1 MGARDDSLRELST
14 ADGGVARRRA
24 HLKAKWVVA
33 VVCAALLPLG
43 AMAQSKSPCE
53 LPETALYEKA
63 GRLCADEMPTS
74 RSQCHAFLDE
84 LAAVE
89 SPSLD
94 QALSLAYGRAFA
106 LQADGYNDAE
116 AAEMERAGREV
127 LKPFVDAAPNDP
139 MLLYAYSSFHH
150 DNEVRHRE
158 LLRKVVAID
167 PTCTW
172 AAYWLYESLTRG
184 EDEPTDAM
192 IDESIMYLKHGYE
205 HAEGTKKLFFARQ
218 THGALEYDRPDDAKA
233 FRERVATDMAALELP
248 LDADNRT
255 RSLEL
260 LCHGN
265 GLRVR
270 LEGPCWSA
278 ISELA
283 GRDRMANAPLADD
296 VLDAVG
302 SLAHAARYGE
312 LGDESMAYLERL
324 QQLLEAEPD
333 WQRTADFYALYSRI
347 VVTTIGY
354 DAQVEALR
362 RALTLDPGSGE
373 IGLSLGRA
381 LNRAGRPAYIIREA
395 YQHVID
401 NAEDAESGTSA
412 DDYARLA
419 TERLRE
425 LEAEEMQGVERRP
438 ADPESPD
445 GWLTLD

>member
-1 MGARDDSLRELST
+1 MQ
-14 ADGGVARRRA
+14 ARRA
-24 HLKAKWVVA
+24 IPIASA
-33 VVCAALLPLG
+33 FAALLSLA
-43 AMAQSKSPCE
+43 AMAQSKSACE
-53 LPETALYEKA
+53 LPETELYEKA
-63 GRLCADEMPTS
+63 GRLCMDGMPAS
-74 RSQCHAFLDE
+74 NSQCHEFLDE
-84 LAAVE
+84 LAAIE
-89 SPSLD
+89 DRSLD

-106 LQADGYNDAE
+106 LQANGYNDAE

-127 LKPFVDAAPNDP
+127 LKPFVNAAPNDP

-150 DNEVRHRE
+150 DDEMRHRE

-184 EDEPTDAM
+184 DDEPSDEM
-192 IDESIMYLKHGYE
+192 VDESIMYLEHGYE

-218 THGALEYDRPDDAKA
+218 MHGALEYDRADDAKA
-233 FRERVATDMAALELP
+233 FRERVAADMAALELP

-270 LEGPCWSA
+270 LEAPCWNA

-324 QQLLEAEPD
+324 QQLLEAESD
-333 WQRTADFYALYSRI
+333 WQRTAEFYLVYSRI

-362 RALTLDPGSGE
+362 RALALDPRSGE
-373 IGLSLGRA
+373 IGLSLGHA
-381 LNRAGRPAYIIREA
+381 LNRAGQPAYVIREA

-401 NAEDAESGTSA
+401 NAEDRIAEGGYSA
-412 DDYARLA
+412 EDYAETA
-419 TERLRE
+419 AEHLRE
-425 LEAEEMQGVERRP
+425 LEAEELQGVERRP

-445 GWLTLD
+445 GWLILD